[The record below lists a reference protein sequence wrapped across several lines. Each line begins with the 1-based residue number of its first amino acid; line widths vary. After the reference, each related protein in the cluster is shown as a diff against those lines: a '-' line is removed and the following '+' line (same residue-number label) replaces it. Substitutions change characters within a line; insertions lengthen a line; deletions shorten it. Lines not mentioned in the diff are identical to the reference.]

1 MIRFN
6 GVRGFM
12 EVTKGWR
19 MPILE
24 MRRYLFMASWLLDWA
39 WYLLHHYSHDRVP
52 IYLGLD

>member
-6 GVRGFM
+6 GVRGF
-12 EVTKGWR
+12 TKGWG

-39 WYLLHHYSHDRVP
+39 WYLLHYNSHDRVP
-52 IYLGLD
+52 ILGLINIL